1 MDYIYINK
9 LLTTSIYKQIA
20 SSVTDAIDL
29 GLLKYN
35 DKLPTEKEICQAFSI
50 SQTAVKMAY
59 EKLITEGKIK
69 RIKGKGT
76 YVTNRA
82 TFRTDLHSFYEVNV
96 VESAQNEI
104 YTKQTIML
112 GKTSKDYSAN
122 RELKLKNSEQ
132 CYLIVHVIKSK
143 QNQMLLQKIYLPKKY
158 FTDFEKRYKK
168 DTSLYPFIE
177 KEYNYEIKHIHS
189 TFSAINASAS
199 DALLLGMNPDDAIY
213 FIREKI
219 IDKEDNVI
227 AYICN
232 YFPGEFTEFEVIV
245 HAI

>member
-1 MDYIYINK
+1 MDYIYVNK

-20 SSVTDAIDL
+20 SSVTDAIDS

-59 EKLITEGKIK
+59 EKLITDGKIK

-76 YVTNRA
+76 YITNR
-82 TFRTDLHSFYEVNV
+82 TNFRTDLHSFYEINV
-96 VESAQNEI
+96 VESFHNGI
-104 YTKQTIML
+104 YTKQTILL

-122 RELKLKNSEQ
+122 RELKLKNSEL
-132 CYLIVHVIKSK
+132 CYLVINVIKSK
-143 QNQMLLQKIYLPKKY
+143 QNPMLLQKIYLPKRY
-158 FTDFEKRYKK
+158 FIDFEKRLKK
-168 DTSLYPFIE
+168 DSSLYPFIE
-177 KEYNYEIKHIHS
+177 EEYNYEIKHIHS

-199 DALLLGMNPDDAIY
+199 DALLLRMNPDDALY
-213 FIREKI
+213 FVREKI
-219 IDKEDNVI
+219 IDKNDTVI